1 MMQPSEIVAA
11 KLLPA
16 IRARLA
22 QILLI
27 DYRMKQ
33 VEVARH
39 LGITQAAVSHYNT
52 RSRAVDEEVLSIFPE
67 IEDSV
72 KDLAAKISKGLP
84 RPEQIAAI
92 EALCKDITRT
102 ERFCAY
108 HRRYSR
114 LDSQCQICFP
124 PTDEAKEDT

>member
-1 MMQPSEIVAA
+1 MMQPSELVAA

-22 QILLI
+22 QILLR
-27 DYRMKQ
+27 DYHMKQ
-33 VEVARH
+33 VEVAGH
-39 LGITQAAVSHYNT
+39 LGITQAAISHYNT
-52 RSRAVDEEVLSIFPE
+52 RSRAVDEELLGMFPE
-67 IEDSV
+67 IENGV

-102 ERFCAY
+102 ERFCAF

-114 LDSQCQICFP
+114 LDSQCKICFP
-124 PTDEAKEDT
+124 PSDGA

>member
-1 MMQPSEIVAA
+1 MMQPSEVVAA

-22 QILLI
+22 QILLR
-27 DYRMKQ
+27 DYHMKQ
-33 VEVARH
+33 VEVADH
-39 LGITQAAVSHYNT
+39 LGITQAAVSHYYT
-52 RSRAVDEEVLSIFPE
+52 RSRAVDEELLVMFPE
-67 IEDSV
+67 IEDGV
-72 KDLAAKISKGLP
+72 KELAVRISKGLP
-84 RPEQIAAI
+84 QPEQIAAI
-92 EALCKDITRT
+92 EAMCRDITRT

-124 PTDEAKEDT
+124 PPEKA

>member
-1 MMQPSEIVAA
+1 MMQPSELVAA

-22 QILLI
+22 QILLR
-27 DYRMKQ
+27 DYHMKQ
-33 VEVARH
+33 VEVAGH
-39 LGITQAAVSHYNT
+39 LGITQAAISHYNT
-52 RSRAVDEEVLSIFPE
+52 RSRAVDEELLGMFPE
-67 IEDSV
+67 IENGV

-92 EALCKDITRT
+92 EALCRDITRT
-102 ERFCAY
+102 ERFCAF

-114 LDSQCQICFP
+114 LDSQCKICFP
-124 PTDEAKEDT
+124 PSDGA

>member
-1 MMQPSEIVAA
+1 MQPSELVAA

-22 QILLI
+22 QILLR
-27 DYRMKQ
+27 DYHMKQ
-33 VEVARH
+33 VEVAGH

-52 RSRAVDEEVLSIFPE
+52 RSRAVDEELLGMFPE
-67 IEDSV
+67 IGDGV

-84 RPEQIAAI
+84 RTAQIAAI
-92 EALCKDITRT
+92 EALCRDITRT

-108 HRRYSR
+108 HRRYSS

-124 PTDEAKEDT
+124 PSNDA

>member
-22 QILLI
+22 QILLS
-27 DYRMKQ
+27 DYHMKQ
-33 VEVARH
+33 VEVAGH

-52 RSRAVDEEVLSIFPE
+52 RCRAVDEELLGMFPE
-67 IEDSV
+67 IEDCV

-92 EALCKDITRT
+92 EALCRDITRT
-102 ERFCAY
+102 ERFCEY
-108 HRRYSR
+108 HRRYSS

-124 PTDEAKEDT
+124 PSDGA

>member
-1 MMQPSEIVAA
+1 MMQPSEVVAA

-22 QILLI
+22 QILLR
-27 DYRMKQ
+27 DYHMRQ
-33 VEVARH
+33 VEVAGH

-52 RSRAVDEEVLSIFPE
+52 RSRAVDEELLMMFPE
-67 IEDSV
+67 IEDGV
-72 KDLAAKISKGLP
+72 KDLAVKISKGLP

-92 EALCKDITRT
+92 EALCREITRT

-108 HRRYSR
+108 HRRYSS

-124 PTDEAKEDT
+124 PSDEA

>member
-22 QILLI
+22 QILLR
-27 DYRMKQ
+27 DYHMKQ
-33 VEVARH
+33 VEVAEH

-52 RSRAVDEEVLSIFPE
+52 RSRAVDEEVLAMFPE
-67 IEDSV
+67 IENGV
-72 KDLAAKISKGLP
+72 KDLATRISEGLQQ
-84 RPEQIAAI
+84 PEQVAAI
-92 EALCKDITRT
+92 ESLCKGITRT

-108 HRRYSR
+108 HRRFSR
-114 LDSQCQICFP
+114 LDKQCQICFP
-124 PTDEAKEDT
+124 PTERS